1 MGTVRLRLSRSLW
14 GLRRAASSSLK
25 KEQFPVSGY
34 KCAESFTQGNA
45 GSDALVSARSWK
57 VSRAAVNITQFER
70 SGLTVPAVQS
80 LVAADGEH
88 QRLTWN
94 WSVVFGPRG
103 ACRLLLERGTPSK
116 ARLVRLMLPNHD
128 VPLWAWEPSIES
140 SSWGQFNKRRQWL
153 SSKDVNIGYN
163 NGKELCRWAAWVSTA
178 KVNTTVNVW
187 HQYCRMMRVKI
198 LWPVRVKSSSGN
210 DWCFGLKEFARV
222 CLYLDSYVV
231 VLIHS
236 HRKPQ
241 ANCSVTPVSSKQP
254 TDAVCLWQAGKVSSR

>member
-1 MGTVRLRLSRSLW
+1 MRPTTCSFFFFEKRAVPCQRLQGCRELHPRQRRQWCSRVSAFMKSVPSCSEHNPVREERPDSPGRAEPRGSRRW
-14 GLRRAASSSLK
+14 ASAFDMKLKCCVWSTGGMSS
-25 KEQFPVSGY
+25 V
-34 KCAESFTQGNA
+34 AWTW
-45 GSDALVSARSWK
+45 DALKSQIG
-57 VSRAAVNITQFER
+57 AVNVTKPWCTA
-70 SGLTVPAVQS
+70 L
-80 LVAADGEH
+80 
-88 QRLTWN
+88 
-94 WSVVFGPRG
+94 SV
-103 ACRLLLERGTPSK
+103 GTF
-116 ARLVRLMLPNHD
+116 H
-128 VPLWAWEPSIES
+128 WEE
-140 SSWGQFNKRRQWL
+140 QFNKRRLWL